1 MMTMETALIKPE
13 ERTVFSLRALYEKFG
28 YTQFKMSKFEEYD
41 LYVRNKDFLVSDNI
55 ITFTD
60 TNGKL
65 MALKP
70 DVTLSIIKNT
80 KDDETRKLY
89 YTENVYRVSK
99 STDSFKEIMQVGL
112 ECVGKVDD
120 YCLYEVLT
128 LAAESL
134 SVVSEDFVLD
144 ISHMAIVAEMI
155 KALDVSREVEKEIL
169 KCMGEK
175 NPHQIKMICMENECD
190 AALSGK
196 LAELASVYGTSEQ
209 VIGKVKELT
218 EGYADEAVTQLETL
232 TSLMEK
238 TGYGNKIHIDFSVV
252 NDMGYY
258 NGIVFRGFV
267 KNIPEGILSGGQYDK
282 LMKKMNK
289 KSNAVGFA
297 VYPDSLSRLSEQDE
311 EFDIDTVILY
321 DETTDIKNLADFV
334 KMMTQSGK
342 RVTAQKEIPQKL
354 KYRQLLKM
362 NEKGAEILET
372 NA

>member
-1 MMTMETALIKPE
+1 MEKSLIKPE
-13 ERTVFSLRALYEKFG
+13 EKSVFALRGLYERYG

-80 KDDETRKLY
+80 RDDETRKLY

-99 STDSFKEIMQVGL
+99 STDAFKEIMQVGL
-112 ECVGKVDD
+112 ECIGKVDD
-120 YCLYEVLT
+120 YCLYEVLM

-134 SVVSEDFVLD
+134 SLISEEFVLD
-144 ISHMAIVAEMI
+144 VSHMAIVAEMI
-155 KALDVSREVEKEIL
+155 NALDVSADVEKEIL

-175 NPHQIKMICMENECD
+175 NAHQIKKICSENGCD
-190 AALSGK
+190 ELLS
-196 LAELASVYGTSEQ
+196 ARVSELASVYGTSSA
-209 VIGKVKELT
+209 VIEKVKELA
-218 EGYADEAVTQLETL
+218 GNLAKDAVAQLENLVTL
-232 TSLMEK
+232 LEK
-238 TGYGNKIHIDFSVV
+238 TGYGKKINIDFSVV

-258 NGIVFRGFV
+258 NGIVFRGFIN
-267 KNIPEGILSGGQYDK
+267 NIPEGILSGGQYDK

-289 KSNAVGFA
+289 TSKAVGFA
-297 VYPDSLSRLSEQDE
+297 VYPDSLERFASLEE

-321 DETTDIKNLADFV
+321 DEETDIKNLADFV
-334 KMMTQSGK
+334 RMMTSSGK
-342 RVTAQKEIPQKL
+342 SVTAQKEIPKNL

-362 NEKGAEILET
+362 DEKGACIIEN